1 MTDRVAPSTV
11 PPAAPAPATSAPPA
25 GVRAVVG
32 RAAGQPELGTHGG
45 SRSLGAASSVLPEL
59 AEVPQRERP
68 WWRHPA
74 FLVSMITTVLALLG
88 ALAWWIVSIVTDDSV
103 RVDGLSLTIERGNA
117 HLDWGGPD
125 AAYALYAVDADG
137 SATDLTQLVR
147 GTEAWVPS
155 ATGLYDDATCF
166 VVRPASVD
174 AEVTLDAASLEGQR
188 GGGVCV
194 ADAATP

>member
-1 MTDRVAPSTV
+1 MTDRPSPAPVAPR
-11 PPAAPAPATSAPPA
+11 PAPP
-25 GVRAVVG
+25 GRAVIG
-32 RAAGQPELGTHGG
+32 RGPGQPSLGGHAG
-45 SRSLGAASSVLPEL
+45 SRALGSGSSVLPEL
-59 AEVPQRERP
+59 AEAPERERP

-74 FLVSMITTVLALLG
+74 MLVSMITTVLALG
-88 ALAWWIVSIVTDDSV
+88 AALAWWIISTVTDDSV
-103 RVDGLSLTIERGNA
+103 RVDGLTLTIERGNA

-125 AAYALYAVDADG
+125 AAYALYSVDADG

-155 ATGLYDDATCF
+155 AVGLYDDATCF
-166 VVRPASVD
+166 VVRPASIE

-194 ADAATP
+194 ADAATS